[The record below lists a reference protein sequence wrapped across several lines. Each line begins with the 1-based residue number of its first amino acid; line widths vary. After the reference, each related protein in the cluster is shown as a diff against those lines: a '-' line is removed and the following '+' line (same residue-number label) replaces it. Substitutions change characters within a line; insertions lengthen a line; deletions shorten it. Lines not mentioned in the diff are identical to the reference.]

1 MHLTKPLLA
10 CALLPALLASSQL
23 AAQDVEW
30 QLQDGF
36 TGVGTGSPAAKLH
49 IVDDVAASLLIEN
62 TGTNTGTRV
71 MYNIVNDG
79 GIRFDM
85 TDTSTGNNWV
95 FQNQSGTFDITLAGT
110 GTREFRFYP
119 NGNLEI
125 AGSYLQSSSRAIKHD
140 IEPVD
145 LQSILAKV
153 AALPI
158 RQWSYNS
165 EKGVRHM
172 GPMSEDFYASF
183 GLGGTSRGITTV
195 DAGGVALAAIKG
207 LKLEKDAELARLT
220 AEKDAQIAALGAE
233 LERLRSEQEKRLAQL
248 ELALADAFRAKSLPA
263 DLASADRRP

>member
-1 MHLTKPLLA
+1 MQIIKPLLA
-10 CALLPALLASSQL
+10 CALVPGLLASAQL
-23 AAQDVEW
+23 FAQDVEW

-49 IVDDVAASLLIEN
+49 IVDEVDASLRVEN
-62 TGTNTGTRV
+62 TGANTGTRV
-71 MYNIVNDG
+71 MYNMVNDG
-79 GIRFDM
+79 GIRFDL

-95 FQNQSGTFDITLAGT
+95 FQNQAGTFDITLAGT

-119 NGNLEI
+119 NGSLEI
-125 AGSYLQSSSRAIKHD
+125 AGSYLQSSSRSIKHD
-140 IEPVD
+140 IKPVD
-145 LQSILAKV
+145 LQSVLAKV

-172 GPMSEDFYASF
+172 GPMSEDFYTSF

-220 AEKDAQIAALGAE
+220 AEKDAQIAALGKE
-233 LERLRSEQEKRLAQL
+233 LERLRSEQEERLAQL
-248 ELALADAFRAKSLPA
+248 ELALADALRVKSPPPE
-263 DLASADRRP
+263 LASADRQP